1 MSIRRVAETA
11 DVTQKSQ
18 VGNDS
23 IVGEYTKIAEKSSVK
38 RSIIGAHCII
48 GKNVKIANSIIMD
61 HVVLEDSYVL
71 YYTPCFY
78 TLMVVNWS
86 CYLAVSSWT
95 VVLYVAMPRFLKGLL
110 WPSVK
115 SQEAILLRKRVS
127 VCYIDDRRQWCFN

>member
-61 HVVLEDSYVL
+61 HVVLEDLYVL
-71 YYTPCFY
+71 Y
-78 TLMVVNWS
+78 TLLLYFNSSELMLLS
-86 CYLAVSSWT
+86 C
-95 VVLYVAMPRFLKGLL
+95 
-110 WPSVK
+110 SVK
-115 SQEAILLRKRVS
+115 LDGCI
-127 VCYIDDRRQWCFN
+127 VCSNAKVLEGSTLTKCEVAGGYIVEKKSECLIYRW